1 RDTAIWQ
8 DGLARARTKVLGG
21 ILSIGMKNQVLAI
34 RLGILFGIMAITLL
48 NGCGPAP
55 QSNRSQAKDLA
66 ADRNARNVALII
78 GAPNDLG
85 GVNKDVAE
93 VSNMFRSPEL
103 GFQVV
108 VKNRATSRDFI
119 EQTEAAARSL
129 DENSTL
135 FWYYSGHG
143 LQDGGLFAQDQQ
155 VVHFKQILAAIKRVR
170 SKPFKRLIV
179 VMDSCFSGQNVD
191 GRGAIIPASVPASMQ
206 SARLTSAVGA
216 VHNDLNSAAAASDD
230 RPFEEAL
237 VIAAARRHKASLD
250 AGAQYGGVFTASW
263 RSVLTRQFQDRTK
276 TIRNMVEATIAATVQ
291 NSQGQHTPVFRASP
305 ESLLN
310 EPLIGPGSDSS
321 LPSTVPTS
329 GFDAFLA
336 LTGSDPATPY
346 VLAGVSLTSGIDS
359 AFVCQGEVSAC
370 RVMPKSQVLST
381 FSLTKLPQI
390 TDRLILKSRDSL
402 KLESGVEYSVIF
414 TDQSGAEKGTKR
426 FRARVASGT

>member
-1 RDTAIWQ
+1 
-8 DGLARARTKVLGG
+8 
-21 ILSIGMKNQVLAI
+21 MKNQALALVAIVLINA
-34 RLGILFGIMAITLL
+34 
-48 NGCGPAP
+48 CGPAP
-55 QSNRSQAKDLA
+55 QGNRGQVKDLA
-66 ADRNARNVALII
+66 ADKNARNVALII

-85 GVNKDVAE
+85 GVNRDVAE
-93 VSNMFRSPEL
+93 VSKMFRNPEL

-119 EQTEAAARSL
+119 EQTELAARSL

-143 LQDGGLFAQDQQ
+143 LQDGSLFAQDQQ
-155 VVHFKQILAAIKRVR
+155 VVHFSQILAAIKRVR

-191 GRGAIIPASVPASMQ
+191 GRGAIIPASMQ

-216 VHNDLNSAAAASDD
+216 VHKDLNGAAAASDD

-237 VIAAARRHKASLD
+237 VIAAARKNQTSLD
-250 AGAQYGGVFTASW
+250 AGAEYGGIFTASW
-263 RSVLTRQFQDRTK
+263 RSVLTKQFQDRTK
-276 TIRNMVEATIAATVQ
+276 TIRNMVDATIAATVQ
-291 NSQGQHTPVFRASP
+291 NSQGQHTPVFRVAP

-310 EPLIGPGSDSS
+310 EPLIGAGPDSS
-321 LPSTVPTS
+321 QPSSVPSS

-336 LTGSDPATPY
+336 LTGNDLDSPY
-346 VLAGVSLTSGIDS
+346 MLAGVPLNSGIDS

-370 RVMPKSQVLST
+370 RAMPKNQVLAT

-390 TDRLILKSRDSL
+390 TDRLILKSSDSL
-402 KLESGVEYSVIF
+402 KLQSGVEYAVIF
-414 TDQSGAEKGTKR
+414 TDASGVEKGTKR
-426 FRARVASGT
+426 FRAKAASGT